1 MLQRFWIPITTQ
13 FFPESA
19 SVPAPAVT
27 LPLSLIARYLPDC
40 AWPRSPINVV
50 HHTPAS
56 TGRPNKEV
64 PRSVSTN
71 STERT
76 APVTIGTGIP
86 VFAGHNDTLLDLPL
100 TGRSFFERS
109 DQGHLDLPRA
119 REGSL
124 GGGFFAVFIRDPEVV
139 TDMPAPAV
147 PADPD
152 DTTAIAARMS
162 GRYSDP
168 DRLPQPMG
176 LDYAQREAMRTVARL
191 FRLEAE
197 SAGAAKVVRTAGE
210 LRQCLEQ
217 GTFAMELHFEGA
229 EAIDPDFD
237 ALDVYYQ
244 AGLRSLGITWSRPN
258 RFGYGVPFQF
268 PGSPDTGPGLTNLGK
283 ALVRECNRLG
293 IMIDLSHLNEAGFW
307 DVAAI
312 SEAPLVATHSN
323 VHAICASTRNLT
335 ERQLDAI
342 RDSEGMVG
350 LNFNCGFLHPEG
362 NRGSDLELGVMVDHL
377 DALVERLGD
386 DKVGLGS
393 DFDGATMPEGI
404 RDVSLLPNLIEA
416 MRERDYDDATIRK
429 IAYGNWLRVM
439 EKTWGA

>member
-1 MLQRFWIPITTQ
+1 
-13 FFPESA
+13 
-19 SVPAPAVT
+19 
-27 LPLSLIARYLPDC
+27 
-40 AWPRSPINVV
+40 
-50 HHTPAS
+50 
-56 TGRPNKEV
+56 
-64 PRSVSTN
+64 
-71 STERT
+71 
-76 APVTIGTGIP
+76 VTIATGIP
-86 VFAGHNDTLLDLPL
+86 VFDGHNDTLLDLPL

-124 GGGFFAVFIRDPEVV
+124 GGGFFAVFIRDPQVV
-139 TDMPAPAV
+139 ADMPAPAAAV
-147 PADPD
+147 DADPS
-152 DTTAIAARMS
+152 DTTAVAARMS

-168 DRLPQPMG
+168 DRLPPPMA
-176 LDYAQREAMRTVARL
+176 LDYAQREAMSAVARL

-197 SAGAAKVVRTAGE
+197 SGGTARVVRTAAE
-210 LRQCLEQ
+210 LQQCLEN

-229 EAIDPDFD
+229 EAIDPEFD
-237 ALDVYYQ
+237 ALEVYYQ

-268 PGSPDTGPGLTNLGK
+268 PASPDTGPGLTDLGK

-312 SEAPLVATHSN
+312 SDAPLVATHSN

-335 ERQLDAI
+335 ERQFDAI
-342 RDSEGMVG
+342 RASEGMVG

-362 NRGSDLELGVMVDHL
+362 IRGSDLDRGCMIDHL
-377 DALVERLGD
+377 DALIERLGD

-393 DFDGATMPEGI
+393 DFDGATMPEGV

-416 MRERDYDDATIRK
+416 MRARGYDDATIRK

-439 EKTWGA
+439 EQTWGA